1 MGKDGVPM
9 EQTGSWDGGV
19 AVPWGSPLPT
29 WGHGALAGLRL
40 ARRGSAG
47 LRCGRWRHFSR
58 HS

>member
-47 LRCGRWRHFSR
+47 LRCGCWRHFSR